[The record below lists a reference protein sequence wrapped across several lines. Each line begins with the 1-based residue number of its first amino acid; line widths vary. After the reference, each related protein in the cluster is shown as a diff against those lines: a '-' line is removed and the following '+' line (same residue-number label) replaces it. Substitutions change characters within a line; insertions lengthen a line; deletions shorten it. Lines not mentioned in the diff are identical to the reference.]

1 MYAEGLQRYALSYIS
16 HLGTS
21 VVTKPLSRKK
31 VSLAGSRHPVMG
43 FIGQD
48 VVLPCQLSPHA
59 GLPSM
64 DVQWRKIDPEFIV
77 VHEYLK
83 EGTQELPGQGY
94 QTRTELFLSEFHRG
108 NISLKL
114 KRLQVADDGQYR
126 CFARSLEWSL
136 DATTEL
142 RVAAVAPVFIDVLGP
157 RSSGISLACRS
168 TGWFPKPELQWVGKN
183 QQNLSTE
190 TVTDV
195 TQGKENLYSV
205 VSHVTVTEEDNRD
218 ISCIVR
224 NSLLEMERQSAI
236 HLSSDVF
243 PRVSPWLAAFW
254 ALFVLVLIAAG
265 ACAYLGYT
273 VKRKASQKKHA
284 EKETLLTLENE
295 KKILETEGQDFRDS
309 HDRALTELGFRRARS
324 YMVPVTLDTSHKH
337 PELKVSEDG
346 RRVWHKPPP
355 SGLATSGI
363 LITVGREGFVPRRD
377 HGGESQVCK
386 WYWEV
391 QVEDSLYW
399 ELGVLSATV
408 RDKVRQEGLESFP
421 EEGCLA
427 LRRSEGRYHP
437 SEADTVIQSWAVKP
451 TVVGVFLDLEE
462 GNLSFY
468 SVNSM
473 ALILELPVGVS
484 ERLFPFL
491 SPDLAVGQEQG
502 KPLSICPPSDWDFP
516 QTLIVSGGVCS
527 GSFRK

>member
-1 MYAEGLQRYALSYIS
+1 MATRWQLCVCSLGLLLLVPCALAE
-16 HLGTS
+16 
-21 VVTKPLSRKK
+21 K

-48 VVLPCQLSPHA
+48 VVLPCQLSPAA
-59 GLPSM
+59 GMPSM

-83 EGTQELPGQGY
+83 EGTHELPGQGY

-114 KRLQVADDGQYR
+114 KRLQVADAGQYR

-142 RVAAVAPVFIDVLGP
+142 RVTAVAPVFIHVLGL
-157 RSSGISLACRS
+157 RSSGIELTCRS
-168 TGWFPKPELQWVGKN
+168 AGWFPKPELQWIDKN

-190 TVTDV
+190 IVTDMI
-195 TQGKENLYSV
+195 QDKENLYSV
-205 VSHVTVTEEDNRD
+205 ESHVTVTEEDKGD

-224 NSLLEMERQSAI
+224 NSLLETERQSAI

-254 ALFVLVLIAAG
+254 ALFALVLIAAG
-265 ACAYLGYT
+265 ACAYLRYT
-273 VKRKASQKKHA
+273 VKRKASQKKHSE
-284 EKETLLTLENE
+284 EKSLLTLENE
-295 KKILETEGQDFRDS
+295 KKILET
-309 HDRALTELGFRRARS
+309 DRALTELGFRRARS

-337 PELKVSEDG
+337 PELAVSEDG
-346 RRVWHKPPP
+346 RRVCHKPPP

-363 LITVGREGFVPRRD
+363 LIAVGREGFVARRD
-377 HGGESQVCK
+377 HGGESGVFR

-391 QVEDSLYW
+391 QVGDSLYW
-399 ELGVLSATV
+399 ELGLLSATV
-408 RDKVRQEGLESFP
+408 RDQVRQEGLESFP
-421 EEGCLA
+421 KEGCWS
-427 LRRSEGRYHP
+427 LRRSGGRYHP

-451 TVVGVFLDLEE
+451 TVVGVFLDLKE
-462 GNLSFY
+462 GSLSFY

-473 ALILELPVGVS
+473 ALILELPVTGS

-491 SPDLAVGQEQG
+491 SPGHTVGPEQG
-502 KPLSICPPSDWDFP
+502 KPLSICPHSNWDFP
-516 QTLIVSGGVCS
+516 QTLMVSGGVCS
-527 GSFRK
+527 GSSRK